1 MGIPEEEARQ
11 FLNSNVNNAL
21 NTLNT
26 STLDKTEER
35 EEKKKS
41 FVKEEEGIEA
51 ITDNLVPFK
60 PIKVN
65 KLKIDKDYIYNSLIS
80 YLHELLPDFTIGES
94 NGGLIYL
101 ASTDNLYFS
110 LKLTQNKK
118 NPLTK

>member
-11 FLNSNVNNAL
+11 FLNSEVNNAL
-21 NTLNT
+21 DA
-26 STLDKTEER
+26 STLDKTEEKEIEKET
-35 EEKKKS
+35 EES
-41 FVKEEEGIEA
+41 VFSNYVNAEA
-51 ITDNLVPFK
+51 ETDIIPFK

-80 YLHELLPDFTIGES
+80 YLHDLLPDFTIGES
-94 NGGLIYL
+94 NGGMIYL

>member
-11 FLNSNVNNAL
+11 FLNSNVNNAF
-21 NTLNT
+21 NV
-26 STLDKTEER
+26 STLDKTEEIGIKEKEVKEKI
-35 EEKKKS
+35 EEKS
-41 FVKEEEGIEA
+41 VN
-51 ITDNLVPFK
+51 TDNLVPFK

-65 KLKIDKDYIYNSLIS
+65 KLKIDKDYIYNSLID

-94 NGGLIYL
+94 TGGMIYL

>member
-21 NTLNT
+21 NT
-26 STLDKTEER
+26 STLDKK
-35 EEKKKS
+35 EEKEEEKIN
-41 FVKEEEGIEA
+41 FVKEEEGT
-51 ITDNLVPFK
+51 TDNLVPFK

-65 KLKIDKDYIYNSLIS
+65 KLKIDKDYIYNSLID

-94 NGGLIYL
+94 NGGMIYL